1 MLFSNND
8 VNEYI
13 NKFININEILLL
25 RKSFKNNFKICNYH
39 NFIRKIKIYD
49 YFNINKKDDYRIEL
63 TLSNDIFRYIYHE
76 KLIYNLENRNIKNI
90 YKIKVERIEIEDYN
104 KTINDINL
112 DLKLI
117 NNLLDIIQKK
127 NIKKINSIEL
137 DIYYF
142 WNIRKDLL
150 YNYNNLLINIYT
162 KLNNIDIIKNN
173 MNKFRL
179 YNNYDIKEYKDIENS
194 KYILNINKILNE

>member
-1 MLFSNND
+1 
-8 VNEYI
+8 
-13 NKFININEILLL
+13 
-25 RKSFKNNFKICNYH
+25 
-39 NFIRKIKIYD
+39 
-49 YFNINKKDDYRIEL
+49 
-63 TLSNDIFRYIYHE
+63 
-76 KLIYNLENRNIKNI
+76 
-90 YKIKVERIEIEDYN
+90 
-104 KTINDINL
+104 
-112 DLKLI
+112 
-117 NNLLDIIQKK
+117 
-127 NIKKINSIEL
+127 

>member
-1 MLFSNND
+1 MFPSP
-8 VNEYI
+8 
-13 NKFININEILLL
+13 
-25 RKSFKNNFKICNYH
+25 
-39 NFIRKIKIYD
+39 
-49 YFNINKKDDYRIEL
+49 
-63 TLSNDIFRYIYHE
+63 
-76 KLIYNLENRNIKNI
+76 
-90 YKIKVERIEIEDYN
+90 
-104 KTINDINL
+104 
-112 DLKLI
+112 
-117 NNLLDIIQKK
+117 
-127 NIKKINSIEL
+127 KINSIEL